1 MPWYMWSMMGTPVV
15 TAFGT
20 ACYDLIDVCHVI
32 SRCCGLFR
40 EACGYTTSACSYFFV
55 GMFVGTVC
63 MLMFRVVSIRHGIR
77 LVAALKP
84 FILEDGTHG

>member
-1 MPWYMWSMMGTPVV
+1 MGTPVV

-63 MLMFRVVSIRHGIR
+63 MLMFRVVTG
-77 LVAALKP
+77 
-84 FILEDGTHG
+84 

>member
-40 EACGYTTSACSYFFV
+40 EATGERIPSVPCSYF
-55 GMFVGTVC
+55 FVGTVC
-63 MLMFRVVSIRHGIR
+63 MLMFRVVSISGWLR
-77 LVAALKP
+77 L
-84 FILEDGTHG
+84 